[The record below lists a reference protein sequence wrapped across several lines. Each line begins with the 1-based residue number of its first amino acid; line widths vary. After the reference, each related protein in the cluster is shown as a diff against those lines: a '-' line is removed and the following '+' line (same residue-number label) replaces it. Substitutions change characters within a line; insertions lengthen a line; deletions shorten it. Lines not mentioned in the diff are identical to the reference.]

1 MKSFNIYLSGVGGQG
16 IGLISEVMLRAADH
30 AKKHCVGVD
39 THGLAQRGG
48 VVASQIRIGDDVHS
62 PMISK
67 HKADLVVSLE
77 RHEAL
82 RAAADYLKPKGTL
95 IYYNAC
101 WQPLPVRLKKAAEI
115 SAEQVESYCR
125 ENDFGHIRIYSD
137 QLPNPRMQ
145 NMALLAGICRN
156 NLVDGV
162 DQSHYEAAMN
172 DLMTG
177 AMLEANLKLF
187 KKLCQSK

>member
-1 MKSFNIYLSGVGGQG
+1 MKAFNIYLSGVGGQG

-30 AKKHCVGVD
+30 AEKPAIGVD

-48 VVASQIRIGDDVHS
+48 VVASQIRIGDNVHS
-62 PMISK
+62 PMVSK
-67 HKADLVVSLE
+67 HSADLVVSLE

-82 RAAADYLKPKGTL
+82 RAATEYLKPKGTL

-115 SAEQVESYCR
+115 SVEQIVNYCR
-125 ENDFGHIRIYSD
+125 DNGFGHIRIYSD
-137 QLPNPRMQ
+137 QLPDPRMQ

-156 NLVDGV
+156 NLVEGV
-162 DQSHYEAAMN
+162 EQSHYEAAMH
-172 DLMTG
+172 DLMDG
-177 AMLEANLKLF
+177 AMLESNLKLF
-187 KKLCQSK
+187 KKLCQNS